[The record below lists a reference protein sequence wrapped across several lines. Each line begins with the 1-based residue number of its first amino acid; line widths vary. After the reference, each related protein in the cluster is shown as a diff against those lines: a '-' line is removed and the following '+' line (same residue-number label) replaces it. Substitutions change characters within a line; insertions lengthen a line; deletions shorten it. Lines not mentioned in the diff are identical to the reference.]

1 MTRELGEERGMKSN
15 QKAARSM
22 HLRTIVVCA
31 LACVVTLVFASG
43 TLRGFAVNSTSTNAS
58 AERVV
63 IAVEGMY
70 CDSCAAGVKA
80 MLKRTPGVISSDVS
94 YQKKEAI
101 VYYDSQKTTPE
112 KIVEAIN
119 NLGYKASVKNKG

>member
-1 MTRELGEERGMKSN
+1 MTRELREEDRMKSG
-15 QKAARSM
+15 QRAAPGIR
-22 HLRTIVVCA
+22 LTAIVLCA
-31 LACVVTLVFASG
+31 LACVATLAFAGG
-43 TLRGFAVNSTSTNAS
+43 TLRGFVVKSANSNPST
-58 AERVV
+58 ERVV